1 MKSDRLNRW
10 LTLAANVGVIAG
22 ILFLAIEL
30 RQNNEL
36 LTLEA
41 NYAQFN
47 MERGRRSRII
57 EDEGFADLI
66 DRERFGK
73 ELTSAEKM
81 RLRLHWLDVIDI
93 WEWQFRENR
102 AGRLQDE
109 VLNLAD
115 WRVQWVIFSTVQ
127 TRYEETVGR
136 RDPDFLLFMEENV
149 ISKLPTLNVD
159 E

>member
-1 MKSDRLNRW
+1 LESDRINSW
-10 LTLAANVGVIAG
+10 LALAANAGVIAG
-22 ILFLAIEL
+22 IVFLAIEL

-41 NYAQFN
+41 NYAQIN

-57 EDEGFADLI
+57 ENEGFADLI
-66 DRERFGK
+66 DREKSGK
-73 ELTSAEKM
+73 ELTSVENM
-81 RLRLHWLDVIDI
+81 RLRLHWLDVIDT

-102 AGRLQDE
+102 AGRLEDE

-127 TRYEETVGR
+127 TRYQETADR
-136 RDPDFLLFMEENV
+136 RDPEFLVFMEENV
-149 ISKLPTLNVD
+149 ISKAP
-159 E
+159 